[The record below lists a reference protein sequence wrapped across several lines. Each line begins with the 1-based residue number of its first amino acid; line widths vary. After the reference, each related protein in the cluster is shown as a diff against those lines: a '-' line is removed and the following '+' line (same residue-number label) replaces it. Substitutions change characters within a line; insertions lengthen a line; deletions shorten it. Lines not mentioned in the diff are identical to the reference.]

1 MAIAWK
7 LGVRRTI
14 RNVEPIF
21 KKDTQKR
28 HPYLDEQVEACPLPH
43 ALPHSAQTH
52 CGSSGFENAGI
63 VAMANTD
70 MTASVITIG

>member
-1 MAIAWK
+1 M
-7 LGVRRTI
+7 
-14 RNVEPIF
+14 
-21 KKDTQKR
+21 
-28 HPYLDEQVEACPLPH
+28 HPYLDEQVEAWPLPQG
-43 ALPHSAQTH
+43 LSHSAQTH

>member
-1 MAIAWK
+1 MY
-7 LGVRRTI
+7 
-14 RNVEPIF
+14 
-21 KKDTQKR
+21 
-28 HPYLDEQVEACPLPH
+28 PYLDEQVEAWPLPH
-43 ALPHSAQTH
+43 GLPHSAQTH